1 MVAGVIAQC
10 PSCRALVVVAGIIV
24 DGSVAADGSAR
35 AGLCCSACG
44 HTSWLPLSSSSLSLL
59 SSLSSLSSAP
69 SVTDS
74 PVSSVTSVVAPP
86 ASSPPASADDLVS
99 TMLAPPAAP
108 LPSTGP
114 STGPSTS
121 LAASFDA
128 GTIALVRARF
138 TIEPTAAQQG
148 LAARFDRLLDGQ
160 WANEAEHK
168 ALLKTAAA
176 AGELAFVGHRYRS
189 VLDVVRD
196 ESRARAAQQEL
207 LTLAMA
213 TMSTQRSDEGIDTS
227 PSSAK
232 VALVV
237 LAVVVVGAVVVGL
250 LRMVMGSMSGGVV
263 Q

>member
-1 MVAGVIAQC
+1 
-10 PSCRALVVVAGIIV
+10 
-24 DGSVAADGSAR
+24 
-35 AGLCCSACG
+35 
-44 HTSWLPLSSSSLSLL
+44 
-59 SSLSSLSSAP
+59 
-69 SVTDS
+69 
-74 PVSSVTSVVAPP
+74 
-86 ASSPPASADDLVS
+86 
-99 TMLAPPAAP
+99 MLAPLPAPSSALAP
-108 LPSTGP
+108 G
-114 STGPSTS
+114 
-121 LAASFDA
+121 FDA
-128 GTIALVRARF
+128 ATVARVRARF
-138 TIEPTAAQQG
+138 TIEPNAAQQG

-160 WANEAEHK
+160 WASDAEHK

-196 ESRARAAQQEL
+196 ESRARSAQQEL

-237 LAVVVVGAVVVGL
+237 LAVVVFGAVVVGL
-250 LRMVMGSMSGGVV
+250 FRVVMGSMSGGVV

>member
-1 MVAGVIAQC
+1 
-10 PSCRALVVVAGIIV
+10 
-24 DGSVAADGSAR
+24 
-35 AGLCCSACG
+35 
-44 HTSWLPLSSSSLSLL
+44 
-59 SSLSSLSSAP
+59 
-69 SVTDS
+69 
-74 PVSSVTSVVAPP
+74 
-86 ASSPPASADDLVS
+86 
-99 TMLAPPAAP
+99 MLAPPAAP

-138 TIEPTAAQQG
+138 TIEPTGAQQG

-160 WANEAEHK
+160 WASDAEHK

-213 TMSTQRSDEGIDTS
+213 TLSTQRSDEGIDTR

-237 LAVVVVGAVVVGL
+237 LAVAVVGAMVVAL